1 VWRRGLLLVYIS
13 STRKILH
20 IVQYYLIRSTANTVR
35 LLLRIAGATE
45 APSGD
50 LELELAAMQAC
61 YVQLKQLVPTVPL
74 NAEVSSLQLLQH
86 VIDYIADLELAL
98 HSSASVSST
107 QRHPHQQQ
115 QQQPDASPCCSR
127 KTTTHSNSQRQSLSA
142 ALSAD
147 ERQSSSHATPDISHT
162 LPSASCTPR
171 DTEHHSVRNTELSS
185 SQI

>member
-1 VWRRGLLLVYIS
+1 M
-13 STRKILH
+13 H
-20 IVQYYLIRSTANTVR
+20 IVQYSLMRSTANTVR

-98 HSSASVSST
+98 HSSASVSSA

-115 QQQPDASPCCSR
+115 QPPDASPCCSR

-142 ALSAD
+142 ALSVD
-147 ERQSSSHATPDISHT
+147 ERQSTSYATPEISHT